1 MIRFTAETQRTLS
14 LTFLCF
20 PVRGR
25 KAQRHAV
32 KNENIKQAFF
42 LAGLSPARKNF
53 LTLRPQRL
61 CGENVVT
68 NMNNHLNLLFTEEN
82 FKRCVS
88 QSNRVRILLNR
99 IALPPA
105 IDPPYS
111 VLKKRG

>member
-68 NMNNHLNLLFTEEN
+68 DMNKDLNLPTSQEN
-82 FKRCVS
+82 SKSWFSHSDRA
-88 QSNRVRILLNR
+88 RIPLNR
-99 IALPPA
+99 ITPQPGIPL
-105 IDPPYS
+105 PYS
-111 VLKKRG
+111 MQKKRG